1 MVSEMARYMMLH
13 SYFLWKIALVKSCLQ
28 WTLVIPPIFTIICT
42 MMRTQSLLISSLE
55 LNFLVTSLY
64 IFTCG
69 VFLSMSWIPRF
80 QQGHKLPKCQPRSHH
95 RIFFGFSP
103 NHSSYVPLILNPAT
117 GRISPQLHA
126 ILMIPSDQS
135 YIFLSRNNLL
145 LCVMNFLSMVFSTWR
160 LLIKIPRLLYMHNY
174 SLIMNQRREIFGRF
188 VLIICFAVS

>member
-1 MVSEMARYMMLH
+1 MVT
-13 SYFLWKIALVKSCLQ
+13 SYSTYIYNHMHNDED
-28 WTLVIPPIFTIICT
+28 IEPPDIFTGT
-42 MMRTQSLLISSLE
+42 KFTRHKLI
-55 LNFLVTSLY
+55 Y
-64 IFTCG
+64 IHVWGFPVYVLDTT
-69 VFLSMSWIPRF
+69 L

-160 LLIKIPRLLYMHNY
+160 LWIKIPRLLYMHNY
-174 SLIMNQRREIFGRF
+174 SLIMNWRRENVGRF